1 MVIPVIPIIVAVL
14 LLALLWWVTSQ
25 FVVDAFL
32 LKVIRV
38 VIVTVCVLWVISILT
53 GSGPTISFR

>member
-1 MVIPVIPIIVAVL
+1 MVIPVIPIIVAVI

-32 LKVIRV
+32 LKIIRV
-38 VIVTVCVLWVISILT
+38 VIVTICVLWIVGVLT
-53 GSGPTISFR
+53 GTGPSISFR